1 MLGNGEEIGAKM
13 DNVMITHGLLS
24 LVDSFSYQP
33 PVAPEASVSI
43 AVSKRLFNQGVAAR
57 FDDFVVTIDEDEA
70 DRCDWV

>member
-33 PVAPEASVSI
+33 PVAPEAVFPLPSLRDCSI
-43 AVSKRLFNQGVAAR
+43 KALQQGS
-57 FDDFVVTIDEDEA
+57 TISS
-70 DRCDWV
+70 